1 MTCNPPDAQP
11 MANHWD
17 AHSSRGEKN
26 ASEGLL
32 EILRDQKRGL
42 ARGIYSICSANRFV
56 IEACMQQADQNSSPL
71 LIEATCNQVN
81 QYGGYTGMNPRQFVQ
96 YVQEIAASRG
106 FPTERIILG
115 GDHLGPGPWQTED
128 VRGAMEKAR
137 QLVHDFVQAGCTKI
151 HLDASMRCADDA
163 PERPL
168 DPQIAAERASELCQV
183 AEAAAVAVKAAERP
197 LYIIGTEVP
206 PPGGSQEK
214 ESSLLVTTVEHARQ
228 TIELIQSAFQVRGL
242 DSTWERVIGLVVQ
255 PGVEYGDDA
264 LFEYDRSKAR
274 PLSEFIETLPNLVY
288 EAHSTDYQSC
298 RALQQMVEDHF
309 AILKVGPALTFAFR
323 EAVFALAMM
332 EQEWLAHRPG
342 VALSRFFEILDEVL
356 SRDPLHY
363 VKYYEGDKSRVAFA
377 RKYSFSDRI
386 RYYWNN
392 SEIERA
398 LSRLLE
404 NLARNPPPLTLIS
417 QFLPVQYQN
426 IRTGKIGNHPRQLV
440 WDRIRE
446 VAACYSQACSN
457 SYDD

>member
-1 MTCNPPDAQP
+1 
-11 MANHWD
+11 
-17 AHSSRGEKN
+17 
-26 ASEGLL
+26 
-32 EILRDQKRGL
+32 
-42 ARGIYSICSANRFV
+42 
-56 IEACMQQADQNSSPL
+56 
-71 LIEATCNQVN
+71 
-81 QYGGYTGMNPRQFVQ
+81 
-96 YVQEIAASRG
+96 
-106 FPTERIILG
+106 
-115 GDHLGPGPWQTED
+115 
-128 VRGAMEKAR
+128 
-137 QLVHDFVQAGCTKI
+137 
-151 HLDASMRCADDA
+151 MRCSGDA

-446 VAACYSQACSN
+446 VAACYSQACST
-457 SYDD
+457 SKR

>member
-1 MTCNPPDAQP
+1 MPYNPPDIQP
-11 MANHWD
+11 MANLRD
-17 AHSSRGEKN
+17 AHPSKGEKI

-32 EILRDQKRGL
+32 EILRDHKRGL
-42 ARGIYSICSANRFV
+42 ARGIYSICSVNRFV
-56 IEACMQQADQNSSPL
+56 LEACMQQAAHDTSSL

-81 QYGGYTGMNPRQFVQ
+81 QFGGYTGMNPRQFVQ
-96 YVQEIAASRG
+96 YVHEIAASQG

-115 GDHLGPGPWQTED
+115 GDHLGPGPWQKED
-128 VRGAMEKAR
+128 VREAMEKAR

-163 PERPL
+163 PDQPL
-168 DPQIAAERASELCQV
+168 DPQIAAQRASELCQV
-183 AEAAAVAVKAAERP
+183 AETAAIAMQALELP

-214 ESSLLVTTVEHARQ
+214 ESSLQVTAVEDARK
-228 TIELIQSAFQVRGL
+228 TIALIQSAFQARGL
-242 DSTWERVIGLVVQ
+242 GSTWERVIGLVVQ
-255 PGVEYGDDA
+255 PGVEYGDDT

-274 PLSEFIETLPNLVY
+274 QLAQFIETIPNLVY

-298 RALQQMVEDHF
+298 QALRQMVEDHF

-332 EQEWLAHRPG
+332 EQEWLAQRTG
-342 VALSRFFEILDEVL
+342 VTLSRFFEVLGEVL
-356 SRDPLHY
+356 NRDPLHY
-363 VKYYEGDKSRVAFA
+363 IKYYDGDEARVAFA

-392 SEIERA
+392 PEIERA

-404 NLARNPPPLTLIS
+404 NLAQYPPPLTLIS
-417 QFLPVQYQN
+417 QFLPIQYQN
-426 IRTGKIGNHPRQLV
+426 FRSGKIENHPRQLV
-440 WDRIRE
+440 WDRIKE
-446 VAACYSQACSN
+446 VTACYSQACSI
-457 SYDD
+457 S